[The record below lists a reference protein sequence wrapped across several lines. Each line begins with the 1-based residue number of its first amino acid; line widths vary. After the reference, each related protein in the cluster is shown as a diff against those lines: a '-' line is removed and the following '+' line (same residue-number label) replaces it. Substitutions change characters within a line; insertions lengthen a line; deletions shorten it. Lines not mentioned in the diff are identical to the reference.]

1 MLVVKTWKNEQEH
14 SPSYAL
20 RSQTEGDHNSFL
32 VLLFASKI
40 LYFRYWVWIGVGQY
54 ALRG

>member
-1 MLVVKTWKNEQEH
+1 MLVVKTWKNEQEQ

-20 RSQTEGDHNSFL
+20 RSQTEGDNNSFL
-32 VLLFASKI
+32 VLLFESKI
-40 LYFRYWVWIGVGQY
+40 LYFRYWVWIGMGQY